1 MAADDLL
8 PQPQQQ
14 QQQQQQ
20 QEQQQ
25 QQALLAKKPPGTW
38 TPLETSHLIDA
49 YQDKWYSL
57 KRGQLRTRHW
67 EEVADSL
74 AARCAGLDSTK
85 SSVQCRHKIEKLRRR
100 YRSERQLLLRK
111 GPGSSRWP
119 YYDRLDLM
127 ERGPGNVADVR
138 IAGVPGG
145 LDGAKALYS
154 DLEFQKRMGAR
165 DLQDHESTMSLD
177 DDVEDSDQPRNLS
190 DRGVCQDG
198 PPEDNDASY
207 SSLNKKHVLNMDY
220 DATGAFKTDEYR
232 IPRISAKSSFR
243 HRKAVESAPLA
254 ELVSVVRSLGE
265 GFLRMEQMKL
275 QMQRDNERLRADME
289 LRRTEMVLNSQKQIA
304 ELFTRALVSSKKGK
318 KPQTSTV

>member
-1 MAADDLL
+1 MAADDPL
-8 PQPQQQ
+8 PQRQQLP
-14 QQQQQQ
+14 
-20 QEQQQ
+20 
-25 QQALLAKKPPGTW
+25 LLVKKPPGTW

-49 YQDKWYSL
+49 YQEKWYSL

-74 AARCAGLDSTK
+74 AVRCAGLDSNK

-127 ERGPGNVADVR
+127 ERGPGCATDAR
-138 IAGVPGG
+138 MSGLPGG
-145 LDGAKALYS
+145 LDGGKTLYT
-154 DLEFQKRMGAR
+154 DLDLQERIGAR

-190 DRGVCQDG
+190 DRAIGRDG
-198 PPEDNDASY
+198 PLEDNDASY
-207 SSLNKKHVLNMDY
+207 SSFNKMHGFNVDY
-220 DATGAFKTDEYR
+220 DATDALKPDDHR
-232 IPRISAKSSFR
+232 IPRISDNSTLR
-243 HRKAVESAPLA
+243 HRKVVDTASLA

-304 ELFTRALVSSKKGK
+304 ELFTRALVSSKKIK
-318 KPQTSTV
+318 KMQNASV